1 MKDQNNLDVFLKLKD
16 QLLNIDPV
24 AFCEKYLTLDG
35 KPFRLS
41 GNGYKPLAEIYRY
54 VGIKALEDNAKPI
67 IIVKGRQVGATT
79 MASALEMYFMG
90 SGLFG
95 NGIRPAIRVMHTFP
109 LLEHAASY
117 SKTKLQD
124 MINSSVPSPNID
136 VNSKK
141 NNSQLSYM
149 QALLDKS
156 TPTNNSLHFKQFV
169 GGNHLWIESTG
180 IDADRLMGRTSDV
193 MLIDECFPYKQKI
206 ATEIGKINIGK
217 IYEMFKDGKKLPL
230 IYSFNEKTNKFELK
244 EILHAWNKGKK
255 NLIKLFFNKRKI
267 ECTENHEFLTEFG
280 WKQAKDIKP
289 GTLIKSYIDCTKVIN
304 ALNEDQL
311 QIVLGSFLGD
321 GHLDN
326 QGISRYRLIC
336 NHGIKQKEYCE
347 WKASMFNTKTEYI
360 EKNGYSQTECI
371 RFNTKL
377 FGINETFPKIKTHC
391 PQWVLDKIDARG
403 IAIWFMDDA
412 HTHHFSKKNS
422 NITLSTCS
430 FDEDS
435 QKRIVKKLQS
445 FGIDC
450 YYKSYF
456 SKNKNKS
463 YFYIKINKLGAKA
476 LFKLISPYIHNNISC
491 KIKEISSNKYIWDNK
506 FKDYCWDVFVKS
518 EPIEGK
524 KIVFDIEVKDNHN
537 FVLAPNGK
545 DNNHGGPI
553 VHNCQKTPG
562 LAIGNALKILT
573 TAKYG
578 KKSKGVQVF
587 FGTPRKKGSDFHRM
601 WQSSSQQY
609 YYLGCQNCQKHFPL
623 YTPESDSWKEV
634 WIHTMTVKCTHCGFE
649 QNKLEATER
658 GKWIGTK
665 DLNDPDCA
673 MIGFHLNQLYMPM
686 FTREDIDKEAPGKH
700 PVNTEKTYQNEV
712 MGEFYQ
718 GDSSPIT
725 HEEIQQYC
733 ADYTRKFSSKLSPS
747 NDEIV
752 VMGIDYGARS
762 DIEQMADSDKV
773 KRQGQSF
780 STAVILQSKGPG
792 LLSIEYAV
800 KFKRNDIESKKGLI
814 DQMYRQYGVNLMVG
828 DIGFSQDFSEL
839 MHTSYGDKYLVSR
852 ALGKVNNNIKYKA
865 DSFPKE
871 IDFARSFYIG
881 ELFEQM
887 KKGMIRFPYGDF
899 EKIGWLVDH
908 CASMEIKPILSKT
921 GDPTINYV
929 KGGSPND
936 GFMALL
942 NAYIAYK
949 FLITN
954 GFQDHNPY
962 LQNSARAK
970 PVVLGAFLPDLKKI
984 KQ

>member
-1 MKDQNNLDVFLKLKD
+1 
-16 QLLNIDPV
+16 
-24 AFCEKYLTLDG
+24 
-35 KPFRLS
+35 
-41 GNGYKPLAEIYRY
+41 
-54 VGIKALEDNAKPI
+54 
-67 IIVKGRQVGATT
+67 

-95 NGIRPAIRVMHTFP
+95 NGVRPAIRVMHTFP

-124 MINSSVPSPNID
+124 MINSSVPALSSDLN
-136 VNSKK
+136 KK
-141 NNSQLSYM
+141 NNTQQSYM

-193 MLIDECFPYKQKI
+193 MLIDE
-206 ATEIGKINIGK
+206 
-217 IYEMFKDGKKLPL
+217 
-230 IYSFNEKTNKFELK
+230 
-244 EILHAWNKGKK
+244 
-255 NLIKLFFNKRKI
+255 
-267 ECTENHEFLTEFG
+267 
-280 WKQAKDIKP
+280 
-289 GTLIKSYIDCTKVIN
+289 
-304 ALNEDQL
+304 
-311 QIVLGSFLGD
+311 
-321 GHLDN
+321 
-326 QGISRYRLIC
+326 
-336 NHGIKQKEYCE
+336 
-347 WKASMFNTKTEYI
+347 
-360 EKNGYSQTECI
+360 
-371 RFNTKL
+371 
-377 FGINETFPKIKTHC
+377 
-391 PQWVLDKIDARG
+391 
-403 IAIWFMDDA
+403 
-412 HTHHFSKKNS
+412 
-422 NITLSTCS
+422 
-430 FDEDS
+430 
-435 QKRIVKKLQS
+435 
-445 FGIDC
+445 
-450 YYKSYF
+450 
-456 SKNKNKS
+456 
-463 YFYIKINKLGAKA
+463 
-476 LFKLISPYIHNNISC
+476 
-491 KIKEISSNKYIWDNK
+491 
-506 FKDYCWDVFVKS
+506 
-518 EPIEGK
+518 
-524 KIVFDIEVKDNHN
+524 
-537 FVLAPNGK
+537 
-545 DNNHGGPI
+545 
-553 VHNCQKTPG
+553 CQKTPG

-609 YYLGCQNCQKHFPL
+609 YYLGCEKCEKHFPL
-623 YTPESDSWKEV
+623 YSPESDSWKEV
-634 WIHTMTVKCTHCGFE
+634 WIHTMIVKCTHCGFE

-658 GKWIGTK
+658 GKWIGIK
-665 DLNDPDCA
+665 NSNDPDCA

-725 HEEIQQYC
+725 QEEIQEYC
-733 ADYTRKFSSKLSPS
+733 ADFTRKFSAKLSPTP
-747 NDEIV
+747 DEIV
-752 VMGIDYGARS
+752 VMGIDYGARA
-762 DIEQMADSDKV
+762 DLEQMADSDKI

-780 STAVILQSKGPG
+780 STAVILLSKGPG

-814 DQMYRQYGVNLMVG
+814 DQLYRQYGVNLMVG

-839 MHTSYGDKYLVSR
+839 MQTSYGDKYLVSR
-852 ALGKVNNNIKYKA
+852 ALGKVNNNVKYKA

-887 KKGMIRFPYGDF
+887 KKGMIRFPYGDY

-942 NAYIAYK
+942 NAYLAYK
-949 FLITN
+949 FILTN
-954 GFQDHNPY
+954 GFADNNPY
-962 LQNSARAK
+962 LQKNIK
-970 PVVLGAFLPDLKKI
+970 PKQLILGAYMPTIFKK
-984 KQ
+984 

>member
-1 MKDQNNLDVFLKLKD
+1 
-16 QLLNIDPV
+16 
-24 AFCEKYLTLDG
+24 
-35 KPFRLS
+35 
-41 GNGYKPLAEIYRY
+41 
-54 VGIKALEDNAKPI
+54 
-67 IIVKGRQVGATT
+67 

-95 NGIRPAIRVMHTFP
+95 NGVRPAIRVMHTFP

-124 MINSSVPSPNID
+124 MINSSIPAL
-136 VNSKK
+136 NSELNKK
-141 NNSQLSYM
+141 NNTQQSYM

-193 MLIDECFPYKQKI
+193 MLIDECFPEEQKVY
-206 ATEIGKINIGK
+206 TEKGKKTIKSLYND
-217 IYEMFKDGKKLPL
+217 FKNNKKLPL
-230 IYSFNEKTNKFELK
+230 IKSFNEKTEEFEFNK
-244 EILHAWNKGKK
+244 ILNIWKKGKK
-255 NLIKLFFNKRKI
+255 PLISVIVGSRKI
-267 ECTENHEFLTEFG
+267 KCTENHLFLTDKG
-280 WKQAKDIKP
+280 WKKAKDLIN
-289 GTLIKSYIDCTKVIN
+289 GNLIKSDFYNDSAKV
-304 ALNEDQL
+304 L
-311 QIVLGSFLGD
+311 
-321 GHLDN
+321 
-326 QGISRYRLIC
+326 
-336 NHGIKQKEYCE
+336 
-347 WKASMFNTKTEYI
+347 
-360 EKNGYSQTECI
+360 
-371 RFNTKL
+371 
-377 FGINETFPKIKTHC
+377 
-391 PQWVLDKIDARG
+391 
-403 IAIWFMDDA
+403 
-412 HTHHFSKKNS
+412 
-422 NITLSTCS
+422 
-430 FDEDS
+430 
-435 QKRIVKKLQS
+435 
-445 FGIDC
+445 
-450 YYKSYF
+450 
-456 SKNKNKS
+456 NKNYS
-463 YFYIKINKLGAKA
+463 YIVVNKVE
-476 LFKLISPYIHNNISC
+476 KLNQ
-491 KIKEISSNKYIWDNK
+491 IKEVY
-506 FKDYCWDVFVKS
+506 
-518 EPIEGK
+518 
-524 KIVFDIEVKDNHN
+524 DIEVERNHN
-537 FVLAPNGK
+537 FVLAT
-545 DNNHGGPI
+545 NHFLGGPI

-609 YYLGCQNCQKHFPL
+609 YYLGCEKCEKHFPL
-623 YTPESDSWKEV
+623 YSPESDSWKEV
-634 WIHTMTVKCTHCGFE
+634 WIHTMIVKCTHCGFE

-658 GKWIGTK
+658 GKWIGVK
-665 DLNDPDCA
+665 NSNDPDCA

-725 HEEIQQYC
+725 QEEIQEYC
-733 ADYTRKFSSKLSPS
+733 ADFTRKFSAKLSPS
-747 NDEIV
+747 PDEIV
-752 VMGIDYGARS
+752 VMGIDYGARA
-762 DIEQMADSDKV
+762 DLEQMADSDKI

-780 STAVILQSKGPG
+780 STAVILLSKGPG

-814 DQMYRQYGVNLMVG
+814 DQLYRQYGVNLMVG

-839 MHTSYGDKYLVSR
+839 MQTSYGDKYLVSR
-852 ALGKVNNNIKYKA
+852 ALGKVNNNVKYKA

-887 KKGMIRFPYGDF
+887 KKGMIRFPYGDY

-942 NAYIAYK
+942 NAYLAYK
-949 FLITN
+949 FILTN
-954 GFQDHNPY
+954 GFADNNPY
-962 LQNSARAK
+962 LQKNVK
-970 PVVLGAFLPDLKKI
+970 PKQLILGAYMPTIFKK
-984 KQ
+984 

>member
-1 MKDQNNLDVFLKLKD
+1 
-16 QLLNIDPV
+16 
-24 AFCEKYLTLDG
+24 
-35 KPFRLS
+35 
-41 GNGYKPLAEIYRY
+41 
-54 VGIKALEDNAKPI
+54 
-67 IIVKGRQVGATT
+67 

-95 NGIRPAIRVMHTFP
+95 NGVRPAIRVMHTFP

-124 MINSSVPSPNID
+124 MINSSVPALNNEI
-136 VNSKK
+136 NKK
-141 NNSQLSYM
+141 TNNQQSYM

-206 ATEIGKINIGK
+206 ATEIGKISIGK
-217 IYEMFKDGKKLPL
+217 LYKKFKNNKKLPL
-230 IYSFNEKTNKFELK
+230 VYSYNEIQNKFELK
-244 EILHAWNKGKK
+244 KITFAWEKAKQK
-255 NLIKLFFNKRKI
+255 LIKIKFNKRTV
-267 ECTENHEFLTEFG
+267 ECTPNHKFLTEFG
-280 WKQAKDIKP
+280 WQEAKDIKF
-289 GTLIKSYIDCTKVIN
+289 GTLVKCYKKSKKT
-304 ALNEDQL
+304 LNVEEL
-311 QIVLGSFLGD
+311 QSTAHSWEIFES
-321 GHLDN
+321 
-326 QGISRYRLIC
+326 
-336 NHGIKQKEYCE
+336 
-347 WKASMFNTKTEYI
+347 
-360 EKNGYSQTECI
+360 YSQ
-371 RFNTKL
+371 
-377 FGINETFPKIKTHC
+377 
-391 PQWVLDKIDARG
+391 
-403 IAIWFMDDA
+403 
-412 HTHHFSKKNS
+412 
-422 NITLSTCS
+422 
-430 FDEDS
+430 
-435 QKRIVKKLQS
+435 VKKL
-445 FGIDC
+445 
-450 YYKSYF
+450 
-456 SKNKNKS
+456 
-463 YFYIKINKLGAKA
+463 
-476 LFKLISPYIHNNISC
+476 
-491 KIKEISSNKYIWDNK
+491 
-506 FKDYCWDVFVKS
+506 
-518 EPIEGK
+518 K
-524 KIVFDIEVKDNHN
+524 KVYDIEVEDNHN
-537 FVLAPNGK
+537 FILAPNAK
-545 DNNHGGPI
+545 SNDVGGPV

-573 TAKYG
+573 TAKYD

-609 YYLGCQNCQKHFPL
+609 YYLGCEKCEKHFPL
-623 YTPESDSWKEV
+623 YTPESESWKDV
-634 WIHTMTVKCTHCGFE
+634 WIHTMIVKCTHCGFE
-649 QNKLEATER
+649 QNKLDATER
-658 GKWIGTK
+658 GKWIGAK
-665 DLNDPDCA
+665 NSNDPDCA

-718 GDSSPIT
+718 GDSSPMT
-725 HEEIQQYC
+725 QEEIQEYC
-733 ADYTRKFSSKLSPS
+733 ADFTRKFSAKLTPSP
-747 NDEIV
+747 DEIV
-752 VMGIDYGARS
+752 VMGIDYGARA
-762 DIEQMADSDKV
+762 DLEQMADSDKI

-814 DQMYRQYGVNLMVG
+814 DQLYRQYGVNLMVG

-839 MHTSYGDKYLVSR
+839 MQTSYGDKYLVSR

-881 ELFEQM
+881 ELFDQM
-887 KKGMIRFPYGDF
+887 KKGMIRFPYGDY

-942 NAYIAYK
+942 NAYLAYK
-949 FLITN
+949 FIITN
-954 GFQDHNPY
+954 GFADNNPY
-962 LQNSARAK
+962 LQKNIK
-970 PVVLGAFLPDLKKI
+970 PKQLILGAYMPNINKK
-984 KQ
+984 